1 VAEIKGIDKA
11 AVFLINVGENLA
23 SEVMRFLSQ
32 REVQDVSE
40 SIARMDSIPSGLGR
54 EVAKEFMANSET
66 SGLAVQGLEFARSV
80 IEKTLGPEKA
90 KRILE
95 QIAKETEGDGIK
107 ALAYMDPMVVAN
119 MVRGEHPQIIALIL
133 ALMPPER
140 ASLVLKKLP
149 EILMGDVMQRVAVIE
164 SIPQA
169 AVKEI
174 EAVIKEQVLDSE
186 DSAGD
191 VVEGVKVAAEILNQM
206 ESATESSII
215 EFIDKSSS
223 ELATKIQEK
232 MFVFTDLL
240 EMEDRAMQA
249 ILKEVETES
258 LSIALK
264 GADETLGDK
273 FFKNMSERAATMLKE
288 DIESRG
294 PVRVSDVEAAQI
306 AVVSVARR
314 LEQEGKIV
322 RAGKQGD
329 VIA

>member
-1 VAEIKGIDKA
+1 VL
-11 AVFLINVGENLA
+11 LINVGENLA
-23 SEVMRFLSQ
+23 SEVMQFLNH
-32 REVQDVSE
+32 REAQEVSE
-40 SIARMDSIPSGLGR
+40 NIARMDSIPSEVGR
-54 EVAKEFMANSET
+54 EVVKEFMANSET
-66 SGLAVQGLEFARSV
+66 SGLAVQGLEFARNV
-80 IEKTLGPEKA
+80 IERTFSPEKA
-90 KRILE
+90 KRVLD
-95 QIAKETEGDGIK
+95 QIAKESEGDGIK
-107 ALAYMDPMVVAN
+107 ALAYMDPKVVAN

-140 ASLVLKKLP
+140 ASLVLKLLP
-149 EILMGDVMQRVAVIE
+149 EILMGDVMQRVAVIDT
-164 SIPQA
+164 IPQA

-174 EAVIKEQVLDSE
+174 EAVIREQVLDSE

-206 ESATESSII
+206 ESATETSII
-215 EFIDKSSS
+215 EYIDKSSS
-223 ELATKIQEK
+223 DLATKIQEK

-249 ILKEVETES
+249 ILKEVDTEN

-264 GADETLGDK
+264 GADEILGEK

-294 PVRVSDVEAAQI
+294 PVRVSDVETAQI

-314 LEQEGKIV
+314 LEQEGTIM

>member
-1 VAEIKGIDKA
+1 
-11 AVFLINVGENLA
+11 VGENLA
-23 SEVMRFLSQ
+23 SEVMQFLTQ
-32 REVQDVSE
+32 REVQEVSE
-40 SIARMDSIPSGLGR
+40 NIARMDSVPSETGR
-54 EVAKEFMANSET
+54 DVAKEFVASSET
-66 SGLAVQGLEFARSV
+66 SGLAVQGLEFARNV
-80 IEKTLGPEKA
+80 IERTLGPEKA
-90 KRILE
+90 KRVLD

-107 ALAYMDPMVVAN
+107 ALTYMDPMVVAN

-133 ALMPPER
+133 ALMPPVR
-140 ASLVLKKLP
+140 ASLVLKELP

-174 EAVIKEQVLDSE
+174 EAVIREQVLESE
-186 DSAGD
+186 DSVGD
-191 VVEGVKVAAEILNQM
+191 VIEGVKVAAEILNQM
-206 ESATESSII
+206 ESATETSII

-223 ELATKIQEK
+223 DLAVKIQEK

-240 EMEDRAMQA
+240 ELEDRAMQA

-264 GADETLGDK
+264 GADETVGEK

-306 AVVSVARR
+306 AVVSVARK
-314 LEQEGKIV
+314 LEQEGKIM

-329 VIA
+329 MIK

>member
-1 VAEIKGIDKA
+1 ML
-11 AVFLINVGENLA
+11 LINVGENLA
-23 SEVMRFLSQ
+23 SEVMQFLTH
-32 REVQDVSE
+32 REAQEVSE
-40 SIARMDSIPSGLGR
+40 SIARMDSIPSDVGQ
-54 EVAKEFMANSET
+54 EVAKEFLSSSET

-80 IEKTLGPEKA
+80 IESTFSPEKA
-90 KRILE
+90 KRVLD
-95 QIAKETEGDGIK
+95 QIAKESEGDGIK
-107 ALAYMDPMVVAN
+107 ALAYMDPKVVAN

-140 ASLVLKKLP
+140 ASLVLKLLP
-149 EILMGDVMQRVAVIE
+149 EILMGDVMQRVAVIDT
-164 SIPQA
+164 IPQA

-174 EAVIKEQVLDSE
+174 EAVIREQVLESE

-191 VVEGVKVAAEILNQM
+191 VVEGIKVAAEILNQM
-206 ESATESSII
+206 ESATETSII

-223 ELATKIQEK
+223 DLATKIQEK

-249 ILKEVETES
+249 ILKEVDTEN
-258 LSIALK
+258 LSVALK
-264 GADETLGDK
+264 GADETLSEK

-294 PVRVSDVEAAQI
+294 PTKVSDVEKAQI

-314 LEQEGKIV
+314 LEQEGKIM

>member
-1 VAEIKGIDKA
+1 
-11 AVFLINVGENLA
+11 
-23 SEVMRFLSQ
+23 
-32 REVQDVSE
+32 
-40 SIARMDSIPSGLGR
+40 MDSIPSDVGK
-54 EVAKEFMANSET
+54 EVAKEFLTNSET

-80 IEKTLGPEKA
+80 IEKTFSPEKA
-90 KRILE
+90 KRVLD
-95 QIAKETEGDGIK
+95 QIAKESEGDGIK
-107 ALAYMDPMVVAN
+107 ALAYMDPKVVAN
-119 MVRGEHPQIIALIL
+119 LVKGEHPQIIALIL

-140 ASLVLKKLP
+140 ASLVLKLLP

-164 SIPQA
+164 TIPQA

-174 EAVIKEQVLDSE
+174 EAVIREQALDSE
-186 DSAGD
+186 DSVGD

-206 ESATESSII
+206 ESATETSII

-223 ELATKIQEK
+223 DLATKIQEK

-249 ILKEVETES
+249 ILKEVDTEN
-258 LSIALK
+258 LSVALK
-264 GADETLGDK
+264 GADEILGEK

-294 PVRVSDVEAAQI
+294 PTKVSDVEKAQI

-314 LEQEGKIV
+314 LEQEGKIM